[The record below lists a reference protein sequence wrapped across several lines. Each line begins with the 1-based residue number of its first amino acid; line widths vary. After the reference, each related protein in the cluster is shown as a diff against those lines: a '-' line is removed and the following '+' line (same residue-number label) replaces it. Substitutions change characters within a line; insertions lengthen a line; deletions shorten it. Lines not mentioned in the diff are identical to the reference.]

1 MAERVLGASGEFSAG
16 EVDGRWVVSALLPIV

>member
-16 EVDGRWVVSALLPIV
+16 VVDGDWQVLARLPLS